1 MLMNLGLLQADLK
14 TSISIHLL
22 SPSIRSSRQHL
33 APLVVIVNTVTFLPL
48 MIRFGYSCQVYA
60 RRYESPRSLAQSCV
74 RGRLRNGRVGAEL
87 SRLDPTLRSHY
98 VPSSVG
104 RADRTVTHAETG
116 ARDDPTLDWAH
127 PFMEVWKSYQII

>member
-1 MLMNLGLLQADLK
+1 MLLNLGLLQADLK
-14 TSISIHLL
+14 TFISIHLL
-22 SPSIRSSRQHL
+22 SLSIRSSRQHL
-33 APLVVIVNTVTFLPL
+33 ARLVVFLKTVTFLTL
-48 MIRFGYSCQVYA
+48 MIRFGYSCQVYT
-60 RRYESPRSLAQSCV
+60 RRYESPRPLAQRCV

-116 ARDDPTLDWAH
+116 ARDDPTLGWAH
-127 PFMEVWKSYQII
+127 SFMEVWKSYQII